1 MQQNRYTLCI
11 PQQAFAKAVEH
22 IGHTLLILE
31 PLEHGIPLTRAWCIW
46 EIFCTIRAGKRLTVA
61 MPPKER
67 SKFERMLLENFEEV
81 DKCLARVQAEKS
93 EAFKASDRDEIFR
106 IIREQCD
113 GLGVRGW
120 GWRARNRM
128 YMMGL
133 DGWR

>member
-1 MQQNRYTLCI
+1 M
-11 PQQAFAKAVEH
+11 EH

-61 MPPKER
+61 MPPRER
-67 SKFERMLLENFEEV
+67 SKFERMLLYNFDEV
-81 DKCLARVQAEKS
+81 VKCLARVQAEKS

-120 GWRARNRM
+120 GWRARKRM